1 MQSWQRLWYKMKK
14 EFSKHWKSSKQ
25 PRKQR
30 KYVHNAPLHIL
41 RSFFNAHLS
50 KDLNKKYGKR
60 SFPLRKGDV
69 VKISRGQYKGKSG
82 KVDKVNTKR
91 RNIYIDEASF
101 VKKDGSKVFYPV
113 HPSNV
118 MIIELNLE
126 DKKRKKALERK

>member
-1 MQSWQRLWYKMKK
+1 MKN

-30 KYVHNAPLHIL
+30 KYLYNSPLHII
-41 RSFFNAHLS
+41 RRFFNAHLS
-50 KDLNKKYGKR
+50 RDLRKKYGKT

-69 VKISRGQYKGKSG
+69 VKVLRGQYKGKSG
-82 KVDKVNTKR
+82 KVDKINTKR

-101 VKKDGSKVFYPV
+101 VRKDGSKVFYPI

-118 MIIELNLE
+118 MVTELNME
-126 DKKRKKALERK
+126 DKKRKKALVRK